1 MARQT
6 DVGYAVI
13 GYLLAGPLTFGLIGL
28 LLDWWL
34 DTRLLLPVGVL
45 LAAVGFA
52 GLVWQAAYAL
62 AGCQQPQPRSTMD
75 LLRAGRQPTNRYE
88 QPALEKRHRVYTG
101 CRLSRGLLLIGQASG
116 LAR

>member
-1 MARQT
+1 MSYPEPEVEGMARQT

-45 LAAVGFA
+45 A
-52 GLVWQAAYAL
+52 GMVLSMYTIWLRY
-62 AGCQQPQPRSTMD
+62 GRS
-75 LLRAGRQPTNRYE
+75 
-88 QPALEKRHRVYTG
+88 
-101 CRLSRGLLLIGQASG
+101 
-116 LAR
+116 